1 MEALD
6 RALLNIVQTDFPVAA
21 RPYETLASL
30 TGSTEQEAWQR
41 IQFLRREG
49 IIRRLGGVF
58 DSHRLGYKSTLCA
71 AKVQEDKIQI
81 LTDLLM
87 GMPGVTHNYLR
98 NHVYN
103 IWFTLIAPTQREVE
117 KTLTTI
123 KGIIGTE
130 EVYSLPALRLFKISV
145 DFDFNSGDT
154 TEDNGDM
161 EGRGEV
167 ANLQR
172 DSGAESMEDSSASSL
187 RGSEILEPY
196 PVDEADKSLI
206 RELQG
211 NIPQSLIP
219 FAEIAESL
227 AWPEEKVL
235 ARIQSLQRHK
245 VLRRFGAVLRH
256 QKAGFTA
263 NAMGVWQVPEEKAEE
278 IGKIMA
284 AFREV
289 SHCYQRPTL
298 TDWPYNLFTMIHARS
313 EEECGEVMV
322 KISRATGIKDYSM
335 LFSIKELKKSSM
347 QYYREEDD

>member
-1 MEALD
+1 MDALD
-6 RALLNIVQTDFPVAA
+6 RDLLNIVQTDFPVTG
-21 RPYETLASL
+21 RPYETLANL
-30 TGSTEQEAWQR
+30 TGTTEQEAWQR

-87 GMPGVTHNYLR
+87 GIPGVTHNYLR
-98 NHVYN
+98 NHAYN
-103 IWFTLIAPTQREVE
+103 IWFTLIAPSQREVE

-130 EVYSLPALRLFKISV
+130 EVYSLPAQRLFKISV
-145 DFDFNSGDT
+145 DFDFNS
-154 TEDNGDM
+154 EDDAEDSADM
-161 EGRGEV
+161 ANKGEKDG
-167 ANLQR
+167 LQR
-172 DSGAESMEDSSASSL
+172 NAGAESGEESSTSSP
-187 RGSEILEPY
+187 RGSAILEPY
-196 PVDEADKSLI
+196 PVDEADKLLI

-211 NIPQSLIP
+211 NIPESLTP
-219 FAEIAESL
+219 FAEIAENL
-227 AWPEEKVL
+227 AWSENKVL
-235 ARIQSLQRHK
+235 ERVESLQRNK

-284 AFREV
+284 TFREV

-298 TDWPYNLFTMIHARS
+298 ADWPYNMFTMIHARS
-313 EEECGEVMV
+313 KEECGEVMV
-322 KISRATGIKDYSM
+322 NISRATGIKDYSM